1 MGNGSAAGGV
11 RGLGGRGGRRL
22 ELVPAFVRL
31 LKDNEAEVRVAAAAK
46 LSAFCGILEG
56 EAVVAALLPC
66 IKDLSTDGSQ
76 VPPPPY
82 AILQHPC
89 LAGLTQSADVVMC
102 IHRSYI
108 KPCPTS

>member
-1 MGNGSAAGGV
+1 MGV
-11 RGLGGRGGRRL
+11 GGRRL

-46 LSAFCGILEG
+46 LAAFCGILEG

-76 VPPPPY
+76 VPPYP
-82 AILQHPC
+82 
-89 LAGLTQSADVVMC
+89 TQFCSTPVFLVSHSPQIM
-102 IHRSYI
+102 
-108 KPCPTS
+108 